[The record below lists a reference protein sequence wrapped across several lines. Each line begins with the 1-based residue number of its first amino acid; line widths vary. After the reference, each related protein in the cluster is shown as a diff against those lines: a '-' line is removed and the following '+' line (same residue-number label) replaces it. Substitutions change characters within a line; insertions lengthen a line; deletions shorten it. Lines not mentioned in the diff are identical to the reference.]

1 MLPTPLISYYT
12 MPPPNS
18 SAAANISAAAK
29 WSDASTEQA
38 AAPPTEGPQSAKYP
52 ATAPAGAKAAPKKL
66 LVAYYDANMA
76 IW

>member
-1 MLPTPLISYYT
+1 

-29 WSDASTEQA
+29 WLDASTEQA

-52 ATAPAGAKAAPKKL
+52 ATQQLDVPTAPAGTKATPKKL
-66 LVAYYDANMA
+66 LVAHYDANMA
-76 IW
+76 KW